1 MLKVALTAP
10 PLPLPIPIRHTPDPH
25 LHFILRESYVFDDS
39 RTNSKRPFR
48 TVPVKQFTIDSG
60 NVVLLLT
67 NCFGNF
73 PLCVFICG

>member
-1 MLKVALTAP
+1 MLKVALTTP

-25 LHFILRESYVFDDS
+25 LHLILRESYAFDDS
-39 RTNSKRPFR
+39 RTNSERPFR
-48 TVPVKQFTIDSG
+48 TVSVNKLTIDSG

-73 PLCVFICG
+73 TLGVLIFV